1 MSSSNFAAPP
11 PPNSPIP
18 PSRGTVVIPR
28 SLQLALFLTGLL
40 WLLAAQTTA
49 FRAASGIAARLTW
62 SSVGQEF
69 LSNLFLLFLL
79 LLGFTALHWIGTRDG
94 SARLAN
100 ALPRRTTSREE
111 WSRGLIIGWAAALVA
126 VIPTVILGALHPSFF
141 WSGSAVAATLLSL
154 VSLLLAALAIEV
166 AFRGFLFRRLIDVI
180 GPTAATILLSGIYA
194 LLGGLRPNAS
204 GLSFIVMFIGGV
216 LFSIA
221 YLRTH
226 ALWLGWGL
234 HFAWLAAL
242 ALVFGLPVA
251 GDATYSGIVQ
261 SNVGGPQWL
270 TGGAYGLEAALF
282 TAFIFLVAMAV
293 VYRATRD
300 YAWNYTHPVIV
311 PAGYPMDV
319 APPPAH
325 TAMEQQTAQ
334 NQPTLVQIAPAPPGS
349 NGTERPSP
357 SEPAHHL

>member
-1 MSSSNFAAPP
+1 M
-11 PPNSPIP
+11 
-18 PSRGTVVIPR
+18 PR
-28 SLQLALFLTGLL
+28 SLHLALFLTGLL

-49 FRAASGIAARLTW
+49 FRAASGIAARLVW

-69 LSNLFLLFLL
+69 LTNLFLLFLL
-79 LLGFTALHWIGTRDG
+79 LLGFTALNWIGTRNG
-94 SARLAN
+94 SARFAN
-100 ALPRRTTSREE
+100 ALPERPTSRQE
-111 WSRGLIIGWAAALVA
+111 WSRGVMIGWAAALVA
-126 VIPTVILGALHPSFF
+126 IIPTVILGALHAEFF
-141 WSGSAVAATLLSL
+141 WSGSAIAATLLSL
-154 VSLLLAALAIEV
+154 VSLFLGALAIEV
-166 AFRGFLFRRLIDVI
+166 AFRGFLLRRLIDTI

-204 GLSFIVMFIGGV
+204 GLSFVVMFIGGV

-251 GDATYSGIVQ
+251 GDATYAGIVQ

-270 TGGAYGLEAALF
+270 TGGPYGLEAALF
-282 TAFIFLVAMAV
+282 TALVFLVAIAV

-319 APPPAH
+319 PPPPAH
-325 TAMEQQTAQ
+325 TAMEQAAQ
-334 NQPTLVQIAPAPPGS
+334 SQAPLVQIAPAAPSS
-349 NGTERPSP
+349 NGTERPLP
-357 SEPAHHL
+357 SGPAHRL

>member
-1 MSSSNFAAPP
+1 M
-11 PPNSPIP
+11 
-18 PSRGTVVIPR
+18 PR

-49 FRAASGIAARLTW
+49 FRAAAGLAARLTW

-79 LLGFTALHWIGTRDG
+79 LLGFTALHWIGTRDA
-94 SARLAN
+94 SVRLAN
-100 ALPRRTTSREE
+100 ALPQRPTSREE
-111 WSRGLIIGWAAALVA
+111 WTRGLMIGWAAALVA
-126 VIPTVILGALHPSFF
+126 VIPAVILGALHPEFF
-141 WSGSAVAATLLSL
+141 WSGSAIASTFLSL
-154 VSLLLAALAIEV
+154 LSLLLAALAIEV
-166 AFRGFLFRRLIDVI
+166 AFRGFLFRRLIDTI

-226 ALWLGWGL
+226 AVWLGWGM

-261 SNVGGPQWL
+261 SDVGPPQWL

-282 TAFIFLVAMAV
+282 TAFVFLLAIAA
-293 VYRATRD
+293 VYRVTRD

-319 APPPAH
+319 PPPAAH
-325 TAMEQQTAQ
+325 TAMEQAATA
-334 NQPTLVQIAPAPPGS
+334 PPPLVQIAPAPPSS
-349 NGTERPSP
+349 NGTDRPSP
-357 SEPAHHL
+357 SEPARHL